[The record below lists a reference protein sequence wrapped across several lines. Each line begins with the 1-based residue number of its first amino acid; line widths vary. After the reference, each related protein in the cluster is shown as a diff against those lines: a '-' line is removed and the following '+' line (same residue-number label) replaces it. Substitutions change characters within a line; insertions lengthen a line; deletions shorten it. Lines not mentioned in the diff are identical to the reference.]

1 LVNDDVDVVGL
12 RTQATELRDRRDGLA
27 AMLAD
32 GLLSTTAARKQA
44 VTITE
49 RLHDVERRIE
59 AASGT
64 SPLAALIGADDVRA
78 AWQALDL
85 EAQRTIV
92 RALFETV
99 TIMPAE
105 HRGAKFDPELVIPA
119 WRIAL

>member
-1 LVNDDVDVVGL
+1 
-12 RTQATELRDRRDGLA
+12 
-27 AMLAD
+27 
-32 GLLSTTAARKQA
+32 
-44 VTITE
+44 
-49 RLHDVERRIE
+49 
-59 AASGT
+59 
-64 SPLAALIGADDVRA
+64 LIGADDVRA